1 MKLLPLLVTL
11 VLLVNMLM
19 FSNAQQ
25 PPAGSP
31 QGIDRNIGVLH
42 GKVIDS
48 LSSLPLEYSNIILF
62 RKADSSMVNGTI
74 TGKDGTFRIEKIPVG
89 RYYAIIRF
97 IGFEDYLIPELMF
110 TFRNPEI
117 ALGSIIIQPTA
128 TALRGIE
135 ITTERD
141 MMISNLDKRVINV
154 DKDLTGVGGTAV
166 DIMQNIPSV
175 TVDVEGNVK
184 LRGSS
189 NVLLLIDGRP
199 TGLEGIN
206 SADILQ
212 QIPANTI
219 ESIEVITN
227 PSVRHDPDGN
237 TGIINIVL
245 KRRSLEGLSAMV
257 SLNAGNGGR
266 YNGNVNV
273 NMRTEKFNISAAFDG
288 RLNQSTNTSAS
299 IRETTF
305 ENITTV
311 LNQNGSYDDLS
322 EGYHGNISVDF
333 LPNRFNT
340 IGLQVRYRGHT
351 SSEDGINH
359 NINTLPNGFLLRSFD
374 RHVEE
379 VRKVRSFNYVLNYR
393 RTTQR
398 KGEEL
403 TADLMFWD
411 NSMQRD
417 EFVTQE
423 NLQPMNFLQGQE
435 SEMRNTNVQAVAQ
448 LNYIRPVGTESRI
461 ETGFKSQIRMMDLS
475 AYYRWDGPTQ
485 QPDQQDRR
493 GYDEQI
499 HAVYGLFGGQSG
511 KFRYQAGLRLEQ
523 AFIDGI
529 QKDTGDDFH
538 KSYFSYYPSLHLVY
552 TFNQLHDLQ
561 LSYSRR
567 VDRPHNR
574 HLNPFV
580 DYSDSLNIRSGN
592 PELLPEFSGSWDL
605 SFVTRKNR
613 NSLTASV
620 FYRRTTDIIQMVSR
634 LHAQGITWT
643 RPENLSSGQ
652 NYGVELIL
660 NGEVSQWMRVNAN
673 ASYFRQIVHAVP
685 EFAIEKTDNY
695 TWNAKL
701 SAQLTLM
708 PGSTLQISG
717 NYNAPTIMA
726 QGRME
731 EMYFA
736 DLAYRHEF
744 MNRAASVSLRVSD
757 IFDSR
762 QFNSEMFGPGFR
774 TVSERKRD
782 TRVFWIGV
790 TYRFNNYQRTRER
803 NRQIDGMDVDDF

>member
-266 YNGNVNV
+266 YNGNINV
-273 NMRTEKFNISAAFDG
+273 NM
-288 RLNQSTNTSAS
+288 
-299 IRETTF
+299 
-305 ENITTV
+305 
-311 LNQNGSYDDLS
+311 
-322 EGYHGNISVDF
+322 
-333 LPNRFNT
+333 
-340 IGLQVRYRGHT
+340 
-351 SSEDGINH
+351 
-359 NINTLPNGFLLRSFD
+359 
-374 RHVEE
+374 
-379 VRKVRSFNYVLNYR
+379 
-393 RTTQR
+393 
-398 KGEEL
+398 
-403 TADLMFWD
+403 
-411 NSMQRD
+411 
-417 EFVTQE
+417 
-423 NLQPMNFLQGQE
+423 
-435 SEMRNTNVQAVAQ
+435 
-448 LNYIRPVGTESRI
+448 
-461 ETGFKSQIRMMDLS
+461 
-475 AYYRWDGPTQ
+475 
-485 QPDQQDRR
+485 
-493 GYDEQI
+493 
-499 HAVYGLFGGQSG
+499 
-511 KFRYQAGLRLEQ
+511 
-523 AFIDGI
+523 
-529 QKDTGDDFH
+529 
-538 KSYFSYYPSLHLVY
+538 
-552 TFNQLHDLQ
+552 
-561 LSYSRR
+561 
-567 VDRPHNR
+567 
-574 HLNPFV
+574 
-580 DYSDSLNIRSGN
+580 
-592 PELLPEFSGSWDL
+592 
-605 SFVTRKNR
+605 
-613 NSLTASV
+613 
-620 FYRRTTDIIQMVSR
+620 
-634 LHAQGITWT
+634 
-643 RPENLSSGQ
+643 
-652 NYGVELIL
+652 
-660 NGEVSQWMRVNAN
+660 
-673 ASYFRQIVHAVP
+673 
-685 EFAIEKTDNY
+685 
-695 TWNAKL
+695 
-701 SAQLTLM
+701 
-708 PGSTLQISG
+708 
-717 NYNAPTIMA
+717 
-726 QGRME
+726 
-731 EMYFA
+731 
-736 DLAYRHEF
+736 
-744 MNRAASVSLRVSD
+744 
-757 IFDSR
+757 
-762 QFNSEMFGPGFR
+762 
-774 TVSERKRD
+774 
-782 TRVFWIGV
+782 
-790 TYRFNNYQRTRER
+790 
-803 NRQIDGMDVDDF
+803 